1 MTMGDRIKRGAKIT
15 MNPPKEPTG
24 TGPGQSSGKVDG
36 PDDQTRPDAEPTRVP
51 AREGF
56 GS

>member
-36 PDDQTRPDAEPTRVP
+36 PDDQTWPDVEPTRVP
-51 AREGF
+51 ARESF